1 MIYSSQ
7 LTRRNF
13 LKAAALAI
21 LGLTTGCAANPVTGE
36 SQLMLVS
43 RDQEISIDKKQ
54 SPYQFSADYGAVQDQ
69 TLNRYV
75 NDVGMGLAEKTHR
88 ADMPY
93 SFRPLNAVYVNAYA
107 FPGGS
112 SGVTRAIL
120 LELDNEAE
128 LAALLG
134 HELGHV
140 NARHTAARM
149 SKGQLTSLVVGLGA
163 AAAGAVHENVGD
175 IAAGLGNLG
184 AGALLA
190 RYSREDER
198 QADDLGMLYMMR
210 AGYNTDGM
218 VGLMDMLNEQHR
230 QKPSALELMFATHP
244 MSSER
249 LATARRAAA
258 GKYATSGE
266 YRLSRERYLD
276 NTASLRRIG
285 PAIREMQKGS
295 NLMGQKDYTQAAE
308 HFQSALSQAP
318 NDYAGLLLLAK
329 CRLVQKNYADAAR
342 HSTRAVEIY
351 PEEPQARQVAG
362 MAQLGTKEYSQ
373 ALENFTAYDRKLP
386 GNPYTA
392 FYQGLALEN
401 LGSRED
407 AANHYY
413 SFLQAV
419 NQGEQAKYAYT
430 RLKEWGYVN

>member
-1 MIYSSQ
+1 MIHSSH
-7 LTRRNF
+7 LTRRDF
-13 LKAAALAI
+13 LKTSALAI

-43 RDQEISIDKKQ
+43 RDQEISMDKQQ
-54 SPYQFSADYGAVQDQ
+54 SPYQFSADYGALQDQ
-69 TLNRYV
+69 ALNRYV
-75 NDVGMGLAEKTHR
+75 NEVGMGLAEKTHR

-93 SFRPLNAVYVNAYA
+93 SFHPLNAVYVNAYA

-112 SGVTRAIL
+112 IGVTRAIL

-230 QKPSALELMFATHP
+230 QKPNALELMFATHP

-285 PAIREMQKGS
+285 PAIGEMQKGS
-295 NLMGQKDYTQAAE
+295 NLMGQKDYAQAAE

-329 CRLVQKNYADAAR
+329 CRLVQKKYAEADR
-342 HSTRAVEIY
+342 HSTRAASVY

-362 MAQLGTKEYSQ
+362 MAQLGTREYGR

-392 FYQGLALEN
+392 FYQGLCLEN

-419 NQGEQAKYAYT
+419 NQGEQAKYAST
-430 RLKEWGYVN
+430 RLREWGYVR

>member
-1 MIYSSQ
+1 MIHSPL
-7 LTRRNF
+7 LTRRAF
-13 LKAAALAI
+13 LKASALSA
-21 LGLTTGCAANPVTGE
+21 LGVTLGCAANPVTGE

-43 RDQEISIDKKQ
+43 RDQEISMDKEQ

-75 NDVGMGLAEKTHR
+75 NEVGRGLAQKSHR
-88 ADMPY
+88 QDMPY

-112 SGVTRAIL
+112 IGLTRAIM

-163 AAAGAVHENVGD
+163 AAVGALHEDMGD
-175 IAAGLGNLG
+175 IAAGLGSLG
-184 AGALLA
+184 TGALLA
-190 RYSREDER
+190 HYSREDER

-210 AGYNTDGM
+210 AGYDTDGM

-230 QKPSALELMFATHP
+230 QKPGALELMFATHP

-249 LATARRAAA
+249 LATARKAAA
-258 GKYATSGE
+258 GKYATSRD
-266 YRLSRERYLD
+266 YRLNRERYLD

-285 PAIREMQKGS
+285 PAINEMQKGS
-295 NLMGQKDYTQAAE
+295 SLMGDSKYDQAAQ
-308 HFQSALSQAP
+308 HFETALSQAP
-318 NDYAGLLLLAK
+318 NDYTGLLLLAK
-329 CRLVQKNYADAAR
+329 CRLVQKSYADAAR
-342 HSTRAVEIY
+342 RATRAVEVY

-362 MAQLGTKEYSQ
+362 MAQLGTREFNK
-373 ALENFTAYDRKLP
+373 ALENFTAYENKLP
-386 GNPYTA
+386 ANPYTT
-392 FYQGLALEN
+392 FYKGVALEN
-401 LGSRED
+401 LGNRED
-407 AANHYY
+407 AASQYY
-413 SFLQAV
+413 RFLQSV
-419 NQGEQAKYAYT
+419 NQGEQAQYAYT
-430 RLKEWGYVN
+430 RLREWGYVN

>member
-1 MIYSSQ
+1 MIHSPHF
-7 LTRRNF
+7 TRRNF
-13 LKAAALAI
+13 LKAAALSI

-43 RDQEISIDKKQ
+43 RDQEISIDKQQ
-54 SPYQFSADYGAVQDQ
+54 SPYQFSADYGAVQDSA
-69 TLNRYV
+69 LNQYV
-75 NDVGMGLAEKTHR
+75 NDVGMGLARTSHR

-93 SFRPLNAVYVNAYA
+93 SFRPLNAIYVNAYA

-112 SGVTRAIL
+112 IGLTRAIM

-163 AAAGAVHENVGD
+163 AVAGAVHEDMGD

-210 AGYNTDGM
+210 AEYNTDGM

-230 QKPSALELMFATHP
+230 EKPGALELMFATHP

-249 LATARRAAA
+249 LATARRSAA
-258 GKYATSGE
+258 GKYATSAE
-266 YRLSRERYLD
+266 YRMNRERYLD

-285 PAIREMQKGS
+285 PAIGEMQKGS
-295 NLMGQKDYTQAAE
+295 SLMGKKNYAQAAD
-308 HFQSALSQAP
+308 HFETALNQAP
-318 NDYAGLLLLAK
+318 DDYAGLLLLAK
-329 CRLVQKNYADAAR
+329 CHLVQKNYADAAR
-342 HSTRAVEIY
+342 RATKAVAVY

-362 MAQLGTKEYSQ
+362 MAQLGTREYNK
-373 ALENFTAYDRKLP
+373 ALDNFTAYEKKRP
-386 GNPYTA
+386 GNPYTG
-392 FYQGLALEN
+392 FYKGLALEK
-401 LGSRED
+401 LGNRED
-407 AANHYY
+407 AANQYY
-413 SFLQAV
+413 RFLQSV
-419 NQGEQAKYAYT
+419 NQGDQAKYAYS
-430 RLKEWGYVN
+430 RLKEWGYVR